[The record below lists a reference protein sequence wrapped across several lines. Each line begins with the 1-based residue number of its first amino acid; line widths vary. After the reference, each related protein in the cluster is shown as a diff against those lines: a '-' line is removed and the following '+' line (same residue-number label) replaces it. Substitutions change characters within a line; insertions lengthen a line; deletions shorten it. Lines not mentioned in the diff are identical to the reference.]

1 MNNLEYLKKY
11 GKQEDFEENKKRL
24 ENGEPVQYIVGN
36 VNFYG
41 YLFQVNKNVLIPRFE
56 TEELVFRT
64 LQFIKKLHLEN
75 ANVVDLGTGS
85 GCIAITLKR
94 ELPSLKV
101 SAVDISK
108 EALEVAKIN
117 AKENDADI
125 FFLEGDM
132 LEPLKEKYQVIISNP
147 PYIAYGEEVEEVV
160 KNNEPH
166 LALYADHEGLYFY
179 EKILKH
185 AKDYLEEHFLIAFEI
200 GMTQKERLQ
209 KLAEQYFSD
218 AHIEFQK
225 DLQEKDR
232 YLFIMK

>member
-1 MNNLEYLKKY
+1 MTDIEYLKKY
-11 GKQEDFEENKKRL
+11 LHPSKLEEGLLLLKK
-24 ENGEPVQYIVGN
+24 GIPVQYIVGN

-41 YLFQVNKNVLIPRFE
+41 YLFEVNENVLIPRFE

-64 LQFIKKLHLEN
+64 LQYIKKLKLEH

-94 ELPSLKV
+94 EMPTLNV
-101 SAVDISK
+101 HAVDISK
-108 EALEVAKIN
+108 QALEVATRN
-117 AKENDADI
+117 AKENEADI
-125 FFLEGDM
+125 LFFEGDM
-132 LEPLKEKYQVIISNP
+132 LNPLKEKYQVIISNP
-147 PYIAYGEEVEEVV
+147 PYIAYEEEVEEIV

-166 LALYADHEGLYFY
+166 LALYADHSGLYFY
-179 EKILKH
+179 EEILNH
-185 AKDYLEEHFLIAFEI
+185 AKEYLEEHFLLAFEI

-209 KLAEQYFSD
+209 VLAKQYFPD
-218 AHIEFQK
+218 ATIQFEK